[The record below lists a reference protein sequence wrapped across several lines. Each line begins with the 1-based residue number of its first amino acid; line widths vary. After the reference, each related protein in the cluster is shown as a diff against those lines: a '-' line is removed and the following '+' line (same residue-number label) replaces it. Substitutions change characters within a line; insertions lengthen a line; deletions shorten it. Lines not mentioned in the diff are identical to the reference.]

1 MNPEHRPEEP
11 VKHKLFSKDSKPLR
25 TLSTSL
31 GIALLANAAIG
42 PVAYSASASPSAS
55 ASEPPKLVSWS
66 SEEVKAYFDPAVDWN
81 IPLPSDEDDCVQ
93 GNADNKNAQSTAV
106 PCDASPT
113 TGTGNTAQ
121 SGNGTVVVNN
131 HYGSGLGW
139 DDLILYHLLFNNGSS
154 YSTSSWYNSHT
165 TYYAGTSKPYK
176 AKKYTAD
183 SFQSKAVVGS
193 SVRPKSVDKS
203 GSVTRR
209 SSSSQPG
216 GIGSKSSGF
225 SSSSS
230 GSSKKSVFGSSKSS
244 KSGSSSG
251 SRSSRSSGGF
261 GG

>member
-1 MNPEHRPEEP
+1 MKPEHRPEEP
-11 VKHKLFSKDSKPLR
+11 VKNKLFSKDSRPLR

-42 PVAYSASASPSAS
+42 PVAYSAAASPSAS
-55 ASEPPKLVSWS
+55 AGEQPQLVTWS
-66 SEEVKAYFDPAVDWN
+66 SEAVKSYFDPAVDWN
-81 IPLPSDEDDCVQ
+81 IPLVPGEDDCVQ
-93 GNADNKNAQSTAV
+93 DNADNKSAQDPAV
-106 PCDASPT
+106 PCEAAPT
-113 TGTGNTAQ
+113 TGTGTAVQ
-121 SGNGTVVVNN
+121 SGSSTVVVNN

-139 DDLILYHLLFNNGSS
+139 DDLILYHLLFNNGAS
-154 YSTSSWYNSHT
+154 YSTTSWYNSHT

-183 SFQSKAVVGS
+183 SFQSKPVVGS

-203 GSVTRR
+203 GTVTRR

-225 SSSSS
+225 SGSSS

-244 KSGSSSG
+244 SSSSSKS
-251 SRSSRSSGGF
+251 SRSSSGGF

>member
-1 MNPEHRPEEP
+1 MKPEHRSEKP
-11 VKHKLFSKDSKPLR
+11 VKPKPLSKDNRPLR

-42 PVAYSASASPSAS
+42 PVAYSAPASPSAS

-81 IPLPSDEDDCVQ
+81 IPLASDEDDCVQ
-93 GNADNKNAQSTAV
+93 GNADKNTQSTAV

-113 TGTGNTAQ
+113 TGTGTTAQ
-121 SGNGTVVVNN
+121 SGSGNGTVVVNN

-183 SFQSKAVVGS
+183 SFQSKPVVGS

-225 SSSSS
+225 SGSSS
-230 GSSKKSVFGSSKSS
+230 GSSTKSVFGSSRSS
-244 KSGSSSG
+244 SSSG
-251 SRSSRSSGGF
+251 SKSSSGGF